1 MIKIE
6 GKEYSSLKQALAD
19 IDGNKVIEID
29 GFLHEQVVID
39 KPDVTIK
46 GGTIEYGLG
55 AYEILQDGLKRGTFR
70 TYTVFVDADNVTFD
84 SVTVINSNGYK
95 EGQAIALMID
105 GSDFRAVN
113 SIISSYQDTLFL
125 GPLPESEYEKGGFR
139 GPLENRERVFR
150 KAVFENCRIEGS
162 VDFIFGGGQGYFRDC
177 EIRSRNIHRE
187 INGYVCAPNTAAD
200 RPYGFIFDHC
210 DFTSENDMDDSVYLA
225 RPWRDYGKCLIVSSH
240 FGKHVRKE
248 GYSDWDKKHAQKTCE
263 FKELNNSSDNKA
275 ERVSWMKQVSDE
287 DLIFIDSLSKEER

>member
-29 GFLHEQVVID
+29 GCLHEQVVID
-39 KPDVTIK
+39 KPEVTIK

-139 GPLENRERVFR
+139 GPLENRERIFR

-162 VDFIFGGGQGYFRDC
+162 VDFIFGGGQGYFRDS

-210 DFTSENDMDDSVYLA
+210 DFTSEDDMDDSVYLA

-248 GYSDWDKKHAQKTCE
+248 GYSDWDKKHAQKTYE
-263 FKELNNSSDNKA
+263 FKELNNSSDNIA